1 MWQHVQYVIDEQ
13 INELMEKQ
21 YQKLKKKMDTLAHK
35 TSEIQRI
42 KDKNKFKIPTKNN
55 QHE

>member
-1 MWQHVQYVIDEQ
+1 
-13 INELMEKQ
+13 MEKK

-42 KDKNKFKIPTKNN
+42 KDKKKFKIPTKNN